1 MKTLKLLCA
10 AAAAVTMT
18 FTAEAAK
25 TAKAVV
31 ADSGATLKFVYDE
44 TNYGTKGTD
53 WFSVAEAEAQ
63 DPGSTPPWWNLRN
76 AVTKVLFDGSFA
88 GYQPGHCAWFLSF
101 AKLATVEGLENLD
114 VSEAESLAYM
124 FSQCESLTSLDLSGF
139 NTAKVT
145 SMSGMF
151 YGCKNLKTI
160 LVSDAFTTAAVTAS
174 GLMFSNC
181 TALKGGN
188 GTAFD
193 SSKVDKTYARIDGKD
208 GQPGYFT
215 RAPTAKAVVEEGGKT
230 LRFVY
235 DGKDYGTKGTHWFS
249 VAEAE
254 AIDPDDEDVP
264 WYICSET
271 VTKVVFDPSFAA
283 YRPKQC
289 GFWFFSFSSLAT
301 VENLAYLDTS
311 DATNFAYMFD
321 GCSSLTTLDVTGFDT
336 ANVTDMYSMFYGC
349 STLTTLDVSG
359 FDTSKVT
366 YMTFMFY
373 GCSSLTTLD
382 VSGFD
387 TANVTDMY
395 GMFCGCS
402 SLTTLDVSGFD
413 TAKVTDMSCMF
424 EECSSLTV
432 LDVSGFDTTN
442 VTGMHGMFSDCES
455 LMSLDLTGFD
465 TANVT
470 DMCWMFG
477 GCSSLMT
484 LDVTGFDT
492 ANVTDMDYMF
502 KNCSSLTVLDV
513 SGFDTAKVTN
523 MYSMFYGCSSL
534 EAICASDRFVTDQV
548 SYSSSMFQ
556 SCSKLVGGAGTAY
569 DSTKTDKTYARIDGK
584 NGQLGYFTEGHKE
597 IKEIATGAYASL
609 DLAKDLDIK
618 IPEDVDYAKGDKV
631 TVKVEGLAKGLKL
644 AQDKTSKAWT
654 LSGVPTEEID
664 FARNPMYARVT
675 VTYKDK
681 TKGDKGKVESLQP
694 IVLSIAA
701 PAPTVLTAGVLGQ
714 EYGPFDVTALWSAVG
729 TSKEWSFKGWPAG
742 LKYKDGKLSGKPT
755 KAGVYP
761 ITATWK
767 HKING
772 KSVSETF
779 SAVLTVW
786 GSEGEKGFRH
796 TSQQYGA
803 AVNET
808 IADAKSVSG
817 LPTGLKF
824 KDGKVTGTPTKPGVF
839 AVTVTKTDST
849 KETFLWKVTPGVNDG
864 ILDGIGWEAEDSAVT
879 VMQGAIRDWPVTIPA
894 GAKVTASGLPAG
906 LKLAQDKTTK
916 KWTISGTPT
925 KQGNFVVTLKTV
937 RNGVTVTERI
947 SIVVE
952 PNEWT
957 GDWHLVQTYGDTDA
971 SRLAEVK
978 VSANGTVKLVLT
990 EGVAGKVKKTT
1001 VTVKHLDADGT
1012 RATVTLPKDKKD
1024 PLSKDRTCI
1033 LGFKA
1038 QFLNIDNV
1046 TQGCLAEVDESWVN
1060 YDVSTV
1066 VVEERIGGVPYSYGY
1081 VTATFKSGKFTLAGK
1096 LWDGTAVK
1104 GTCYPLGYSNFFSP
1118 VLVTDQQKNSITI
1131 TLGGV
1136 DVVNRAFVRENGTMI
1151 LGLDVMTASFA
1162 AEELKSKKFNQ
1173 LCGSTRLFI
1182 SGHDDEGAA
1191 VTQLVDIPE
1200 KSRAASV
1207 SAQGLA
1213 KFKVSD
1219 EDGWEWV
1226 CELLPVRNGDALR
1239 FRGIATGTK
1248 RGEDVRIAPVWDVQ

>member
-1 MKTLKLLCA
+1 MKTLKLLGA
-10 AAAAVTMT
+10 AFAAVTMT
-18 FTAEAAK
+18 FTAQAAK
-25 TAKAVV
+25 ERHAKAVV
-31 ADSGATLKFVYDE
+31 EDDGKTLRFVYDWE
-44 TNYGTKGTD
+44 SHGTKDVD
-53 WFSVAEAEAQ
+53 WFSVAEAEAINPQ
-63 DPGSTPPWWNLRN
+63 TD
-76 AVTKVLFDGSFA
+76 
-88 GYQPGHCAWFLSF
+88 
-101 AKLATVEGLENLD
+101 
-114 VSEAESLAYM
+114 
-124 FSQCESLTSLDLSGF
+124 
-139 NTAKVT
+139 
-145 SMSGMF
+145 
-151 YGCKNLKTI
+151 
-160 LVSDAFTTAAVTAS
+160 
-174 GLMFSNC
+174 
-181 TALKGGN
+181 
-188 GTAFD
+188 
-193 SSKVDKTYARIDGKD
+193 
-208 GQPGYFT
+208 
-215 RAPTAKAVVEEGGKT
+215 
-230 LRFVY
+230 
-235 DGKDYGTKGTHWFS
+235 
-249 VAEAE
+249 
-254 AIDPDDEDVP
+254 DVP
-264 WYICSET
+264 WALCALFVS
-271 VTKVVFDPSFAA
+271 KVVFDPSFAA

-336 ANVTDMYSMFYGC
+336 AKVTDMGYMFGGC
-349 STLTTLDVSG
+349 SSLTTLDVSG
-359 FDTSKVT
+359 FDTANVT
-366 YMTFMFY
+366 DMCCMFD

-402 SLTTLDVSGFD
+402 SLTTLDVTGFD
-413 TAKVTDMSCMF
+413 TAKVTDMESMF

-432 LDVSGFDTTN
+432 LDVSGFDTAN

-584 NGQLGYFTEGHKE
+584 GGLPGYFTRGQMT
-597 IKEIATGAYASL
+597 IAMGAYASL
-609 DLAKDLDIK
+609 DLVKNLGIK

-701 PAPTVLTAGVLGQ
+701 PAPTGLTAGVLGQ

-742 LKYKDGKLSGKPT
+742 LKYANGVVSGKPT
-755 KAGVYP
+755 KAGEYP
-761 ITATWK
+761 ITATYK
-767 HKING
+767 HLIDG

-786 GSEGEKGFRH
+786 GDDGKSDFRH

-824 KDGKVTGTPTKPGVF
+824 DKTTGKVTGKPTKPGVF
-839 AVTVTKTDST
+839 AVTVTKTNNT
-849 KETFLWKVTPGVNDG
+849 KETFLWKVAPATAPTFA
-864 ILDGIGWEAEDSAVT
+864 LDTGTAPIADLKAQIV
-879 VMQGAIRDWPVTIPA
+879 QGANQSFAIA
-894 GAKVTASGLPAG
+894 ASEGAKVTVTGLPTG
-906 LKLAQDKTTK
+906 LKLVQDKTTGLYTVEGVASK
-916 KWTISGTPT
+916 PGEY
-925 KQGNFVVTLKTV
+925 FVTFKTTL
-937 RNGVTVTERI
+937 NGVTTMTTTAFTVKAN
-947 SIVVE
+947 
-952 PNEWT
+952 PFAA
-957 GDWHLVQTYGDTDA
+957 TYCGYACARPADGA
-971 SRLAEVK
+971 AVRRGVAEVT
-978 VSANGTVKLVLT
+978 VAAAGTVKLTYT
-990 EGVAGKVKKTT
+990 EGKTKYTASVKSFDWD
-1001 VTVKHLDADGT
+1001 DADG
-1012 RATVTLPKDKKD
+1012 RGKSEGLVLKVSSADKNAGYGDRKATVTFEDRGAYLKAKLDIADAGGSSLMKWDEAFLYATVKTTEVPLPASQTFVFWTEDGWLD
-1024 PLSKDRTCI
+1024 ANALATVSVAYDAN
-1033 LGFKA
+1033 KA
-1038 QFLNIDNV
+1038 
-1046 TQGCLAEVDESWVN
+1046 
-1060 YDVSTV
+1060 
-1066 VVEERIGGVPYSYGY
+1066 
-1081 VTATFKSGKFTLAGK
+1081 TAAFSGKLY
-1096 LWDGTAVK
+1096 DGTAVK
-1104 GTCYPLGYSNFFSP
+1104 ATVPVTRWCGDGTSDDYVFAPFLVIAKDGTVYCFDDFSSDCGYIDWVSEDGEGTEGAWSASA
-1118 VLVTDQQKNSITI
+1118 DY
-1131 TLGGV
+1131 TLGDAKFAELVPNTGAFTFNWGSDAELVGETTESFEFEVTTDAKGNPAGV
-1136 DVVNRAFVRENGTMI
+1136 AIYDADAVEGEKPLATVSAKVGKLTGAI
-1151 LGLDVMTASFA
+1151 SVSFT
-1162 AEELKSKKFNQ
+1162 SKK
-1173 LCGSTRLFI
+1173 G
-1182 SGHDDEGAA
+1182 DKAKYA
-1191 VTQLVDIPE
+1191 VELV
-1200 KSRAASV
+1200 
-1207 SAQGLA
+1207 
-1213 KFKVSD
+1213 
-1219 EDGWEWV
+1219 W
-1226 CELLPVRNGDALR
+1226 
-1239 FRGIATGTK
+1239 
-1248 RGEDVRIAPVWDVQ
+1248 RGEKLFAGHVTRTWKGVVGNKSVNKTAYGTAEVK